1 MRKNNFPATVV
12 IVIIFFGAIFLL
24 SGLCTGLFAIE
35 AERTGGGAYA
45 PNHWYEALFIGSF
58 ALLPSGLMLW
68 AAIRQIRHGNNKI
81 SATLFLIAGVLG
93 ILFGL
98 FILMSGINSYV
109 RMSEYAARAGR
120 SYDYRAMSWS
130 LTFTFIFVAIGA
142 WFIKVGLKIFRHKP
156 ANLINPETF
165 D

>member
-68 AAIRQIRHGNNKI
+68 AAIRQIRRGNNKVSGVI
-81 SATLFLIAGVLG
+81 FVIAG

-98 FILMSGINSYV
+98 YGLISLLSSMLQMTTVSSIGFSAPRFGYFVGGLIFALVVLFCSYWLL
-109 RMSEYAARAGR
+109 R
-120 SYDYRAMSWS
+120 
-130 LTFTFIFVAIGA
+130 
-142 WFIKVGLKIFRHKP
+142 VGLKIFQGKP
-156 ANLINPETF
+156 ITQINPETF